1 MDEVEHAHALS
12 IICSWGT
19 FLTNAHAQTIIC
31 TQLFAGKLT
40 NQNWEN
46 NKVNDK
52 SNYWSKNSRC
62 ALVTCTRF
70 PAFNSHCVYFLHVLI
85 GCFDPLPF
93 LWLVK
98 MILVEFASSVVT
110 WIVLFEV
117 EIYLICILFWVGNWK
132 PGKWYFLESKLC
144 CRFSQVSRHERRLS
158 QIDAI
163 NEMPLYPTEQ
173 VGFLVFPL
181 LESLSLLL
189 MNSFA
194 NLSG

>member
-1 MDEVEHAHALS
+1 M
-12 IICSWGT
+12 
-19 FLTNAHAQTIIC
+19 
-31 TQLFAGKLT
+31 KLRGRIAFF
-40 NQNWEN
+40 QQ
-46 NKVNDK
+46 
-52 SNYWSKNSRC
+52 SASFSKF
-62 ALVTCTRF
+62 TRF
-70 PAFNSHCVYFLHVLI
+70 PAVNSHCVYFLHVLI
-85 GCFDPLPF
+85 GFFDPLRF

-98 MILVEFASSVVT
+98 MILLEFAPSVGT

-117 EIYLICILFWVGNWK
+117 EIYLISILFWVGNWK

-181 LESLSLLL
+181 VESLSLLL

-194 NLSG
+194 ILSG